1 MFFLQKKKDFFHQEM
16 PIKKEDKKRKEFLIK
31 ALI

>member
-1 MFFLQKKKDFFHQEM
+1 MFFLQKKDFFHQEM